1 MDSSEPSAFSAPVD
15 DMDQPK
21 PSESDS
27 MPTQPV
33 QSSDGDADADDVRL
47 PLVTPGPSSEGHMK
61 IPSGVMSSS
70 PSRVHGKKL
79 LISMSQWLD
88 LTEDHAILVDKSLA
102 IKRIMEN
109 GARVMTAIAPRR
121 SGKTTFLT
129 MMSEFLSAHSTW
141 TASER
146 MKSFEQYNLCTQESE
161 FFKDHF
167 AKYPVIYLDFSNT
180 ANLKLGLMVG
190 VFDVGLLALGSGLNN
205 AILYQA
211 HTGSWRPRADGNLF
225 DTAFN
230 LSAADMKGLV
240 DLHVDLYVKDEAEDT
255 RHALKTKVLRY
266 CFEHFDGYHYGCK
279 GFIFNTYCAVR
290 FLSENKCRDSLSQL
304 QPKCMRYWASTGSMA
319 ILRHLHTDDTAS
331 FMRLAGALVREYM
344 MRHSYRYGNQSVA
357 GALLEK
363 LKLLDMDGGLDELE
377 SLQDTDFPVDL
388 GAEELNTVAS
398 ICTCESSV
406 NSIFELESGG
416 FTVDSVF
423 RVLYQAG
430 YLTPLKP
437 GQVGIPNHEVL
448 EDFIELSVR
457 IHKTSGLPGLFNS
470 YVLDRLGLGQ
480 GNVFV
485 FSLYLDQVALQQPPA
500 PSTKMAESIYHLYMH
515 ALLAPLIGLGGFS
528 IDHEAATEGGRTDI
542 RLRPALDNRSAAQ
555 PYIVLE
561 LKKLNHGTNA
571 RHEDAMTDQNLEA
584 VAARALR
591 MCNDA
596 MTQIRQRYQNVSHH
610 QAHGATM
617 LLLIGITFWRYRF
630 CLIARRLIPS
640 NTTTAGVHWVPSP
653 FTEEETLAHVTNNI
667 TFSVNGGDLVAS
679 NIFIG

>member
-1 MDSSEPSAFSAPVD
+1 
-15 DMDQPK
+15 
-21 PSESDS
+21 
-27 MPTQPV
+27 
-33 QSSDGDADADDVRL
+33 
-47 PLVTPGPSSEGHMK
+47 
-61 IPSGVMSSS
+61 
-70 PSRVHGKKL
+70 
-79 LISMSQWLD
+79 
-88 LTEDHAILVDKSLA
+88 
-102 IKRIMEN
+102 
-109 GARVMTAIAPRR
+109 
-121 SGKTTFLT
+121 

-167 AKYPVIYLDFSNT
+167 AKYPVIYLDFSGHSPQTTTDAIQHIVGRYASFRAMNTAITDIERWHTELRDNPATTTAGLCSFLPNLIKALYMCPGGQKAVVLIDEYDKPLVHALCERRADQQACSDVIGVYNSFYSPLFKNT

-211 HTGSWRPRADGNLF
+211 HTGSWRPRADGNPF

-561 LKKLNHGTNA
+561 LKKLNYGTNA